1 MAVARVSCRAQ
12 IALDAPLVQV
22 EVNLAA
28 GLPTF
33 CIVGLPATVVKESK
47 ERVRAALLNSHFEFP
62 AGRITVSLAP
72 AELPKEGGRYDLPIA
87 LGVLL
92 ASGQIRVPA
101 RKSAAEPT
109 REFYGELGLAGELKP
124 VGGLVI
130 AAAHA
135 RAQGHELIVP
145 LGNAAET
152 CAVAPG
158 LIRAA
163 RNLLEVCAHVSG
175 VAALPLAGGVGGEA
189 RSALQDALA
198 GAFAGALREGG
209 AAGRALGGGR
219 AQRFGPPQP
228 APDLLDV
235 CGQRHAKRAL
245 IIAAAGGHSLLFL
258 GAPGAGK
265 SMLAQ
270 RLPGLLPPLNQEEA
284 LEVAAIAA
292 ASATGFTTGRF
303 GERPFRAPHHS
314 ASVAAL
320 VGGGARA
327 LPGEIS
333 LAHHGVLFLDE
344 LPEFARPVL
353 EALREPLESG
363 QIAVARAALRAQY
376 PASFQLV
383 AAMNPCPCGRLGE
396 PNGPCRCTEAQVL
409 RYRARV
415 SGPLLDR
422 FDMHVE
428 VPPVRAADFSVSPEA
443 GDSSAAA
450 AVRVAR
456 ARALQLERQGTCNAR
471 LTDAGVRCWC
481 SLDGAG
487 ARLLERSMQQLSLSG
502 RARQRLLKLARTIAD
517 LDGVDIPGAAAV
529 AEAVTLR
536 CLDRLDRLTRPDAK
550 TSSARVPTP
559 GVTSPSAP
567 CSRRPA

>member
-12 IALDAPLVQV
+12 LGLDAPLVQV

-92 ASGQIRVPA
+92 ASGQIRVPT
-101 RKSAAEPT
+101 RRSAAEPA

-124 VGGLVI
+124 VRGLLI

-135 RAQGHELIVP
+135 REEGHEIIVP
-145 LGNAAET
+145 HGNAAET
-152 CAVAPG
+152 CSVAPG
-158 LIRAA
+158 LTRPA
-163 RNLLEVCAHVSG
+163 RSLLEVCAHVTG
-175 VAALPLAGGVGGEA
+175 TAVLPVGQAAGGDGGA
-189 RSALQDALA
+189 VFGHVRGRSAQRA
-198 GAFAGALREGG
+198 G
-209 AAGRALGGGR
+209 
-219 AQRFGPPQP
+219 PSQP

-245 IIAAAGGHSLLFL
+245 IIAAAGGHSLLFI

-270 RLPGLLPPLNQEEA
+270 RLPGLLPPLSQEEA
-284 LEVAAIAA
+284 LEVAAICA
-292 ASATGFTTGRF
+292 ASDTGFAPGRF

-344 LPEFARPVL
+344 LTEFARPVL
-353 EALREPLESG
+353 QALREPLETG
-363 QIAVARAALRAQY
+363 QIAVTRAALRAEY
-376 PASFQLV
+376 PASFQLI

-396 PNGPCRCTEAQVL
+396 PDGPCHCTGPQVQ
-409 RYRARV
+409 RYRDRV

-422 FDMHVE
+422 FDMQVE
-428 VPPVRAADFSVSPEA
+428 VPPVRAADFSGSPQDTES
-443 GDSSAAA
+443 SSAAA
-450 AVRVAR
+450 ARIAR
-456 ARALQLERQGTCNAR
+456 ARGVQLERQGTCNAR
-471 LTDAGVRCWC
+471 LSDAGVRHWC
-481 SLDGAG
+481 SPDQAG
-487 ARLLERSMQQLSLSG
+487 ARLLETSMARLRLSG

-517 LDGVDIPGAAAV
+517 LDGVAIPGAAAV
-529 AEAVTLR
+529 AEAVMLR
-536 CLDRLDRLTRPDAK
+536 CLDRPVRMPGTADAK
-550 TSSARVPTP
+550 PPSTP
-559 GVTSPSAP
+559 RVTSTSAP

>member
-1 MAVARVSCRAQ
+1 VAVARVSCRAQ
-12 IALDAPLVQV
+12 IGLDAPLVQV

-101 RKSAAEPT
+101 RRHAAEPA

-124 VGGLVI
+124 VRGLLI

-135 RAQGHELIVP
+135 RAQGHEIIVP
-145 LGNAAET
+145 QGNAAET

-158 LIRAA
+158 LTRAA

-175 VAALPLAGGVGGEA
+175 AAVLPLGRSGVGG
-189 RSALQDALA
+189 
-198 GAFAGALREGG
+198 GPV
-209 AAGRALGGGR
+209 GGGHVGGGPAER
-219 AQRFGPPQP
+219 LGPPQP

-235 CGQRHAKRAL
+235 CGQRQAKRAL

-270 RLPGLLPPLNQEEA
+270 RLPGLLPPLSQQEA

-292 ASATGFTTGRF
+292 ASAAGFTPARF
-303 GERPFRAPHHS
+303 GERPFRTPHHS

-363 QIAVARAALRAQY
+363 QIAVTRAALRAQY

-383 AAMNPCPCGRLGE
+383 AAMNPCPCGWLGVSD
-396 PNGPCRCTEAQVL
+396 GVCRCTEEQVL

-422 FDMHVE
+422 LDMHVE
-428 VPPVRAADFSVSPEA
+428 VPPVLAADFSALPEE
-443 GDSSAAA
+443 GESSAAA
-450 AVRVAR
+450 AARVAR

-481 SLDGAG
+481 SLDQAG
-487 ARLLERSMQQLSLSG
+487 ARLLERSMQQLGLSG

-517 LDGVDIPGAAAV
+517 LNGLAIPGDAAV
-529 AEAVTLR
+529 AEAVMLR
-536 CLDRLDRLTRPDAK
+536 CLDRLNRTPGRLEAK
-550 TSSARVPTP
+550 TSGLPPAPLTR
-559 GVTSPSAP
+559 GITSTSAP